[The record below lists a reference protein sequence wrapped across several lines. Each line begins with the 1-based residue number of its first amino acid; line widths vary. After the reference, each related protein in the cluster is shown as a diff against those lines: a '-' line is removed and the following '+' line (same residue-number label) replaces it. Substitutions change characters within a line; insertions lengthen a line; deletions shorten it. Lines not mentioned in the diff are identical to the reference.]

1 MDMKILYNKVDK
13 QEISSLPRAVF
24 NGRIFTIHTE
34 REAEKA
40 VDYLLSFRL
49 LGVDTETRP
58 SFKKGKM
65 NSVALLQVS
74 TEDTCF
80 LFRLNRIGLP
90 QSLLRLL
97 EDTSV
102 LKVGLSLKDD
112 LAMLKRRGDFC
123 PGNFL
128 DLQEFVRKVGI
139 EDMSLQKIYA
149 NLFREK
155 ISKGQRLTNWEAE
168 ILTDGQ
174 KLYAAT
180 DAWACVRIYNELNEL
195 MQTRNYELIAKTNR
209 TENNYTL

>member
-1 MDMKILYNKVDK
+1 MKTLYNRFDK
-13 QEISSLPRAVF
+13 KNISLLPRAIF
-24 NGRIFTIHTE
+24 GGRIFTIQTE
-34 REAEKA
+34 SEANKA
-40 VDYLLSFRL
+40 VDYLLSFKL

-58 SFKKGKM
+58 SFKKGKV

-90 QSLLRLL
+90 PSLVRLL
-97 EDTSV
+97 EDKEV

-112 LAMLKRRGDFC
+112 LSMLRKRGDFK
-123 PGNFL
+123 PSNFL
-128 DLQEFVRKVGI
+128 ELQDFVKNIGI

-149 NLFREK
+149 NLFHEK
-155 ISKGQRLTNWEAE
+155 ISKGQRLTNWETD

-180 DAWACVRIYNELNEL
+180 DAWACVRIYNELNTLVE
-195 MQTRNYELIAKTNR
+195 NGEYELLVKT
-209 TENNYTL
+209 EEVVK

>member
-1 MDMKILYNKVDK
+1 MKTLYNRFDK
-13 QEISSLPRAVF
+13 KEISLLPRAIF
-24 NGRIFTIHTE
+24 GGRIFTIQTE
-34 REAEKA
+34 SEANKA
-40 VDYLLSFRL
+40 VDYLLSFKL

-58 SFKKGKM
+58 SFKKGKV

-90 QSLLRLL
+90 PSLVRLL
-97 EDTSV
+97 EDKEV

-112 LAMLKRRGDFC
+112 LSMLRKREDFK
-123 PGNFL
+123 PSNFL
-128 DLQEFVRKVGI
+128 ELQDFVKNIGI

-149 NLFREK
+149 NLFHEK
-155 ISKGQRLTNWEAE
+155 ISKGQRLTNWETD

-180 DAWACVRIYNELNEL
+180 DAWACVRIYNELNTLVE
-195 MQTRNYELIAKTNR
+195 NGEYELLVKTEKNVK
-209 TENNYTL
+209 

>member
-1 MDMKILYNKVDK
+1 MKTLYNRFDK
-13 QEISSLPRAVF
+13 KEISLLPRAIF
-24 NGRIFTIHTE
+24 GGRIFTIQTE
-34 REAEKA
+34 SEANKA
-40 VDYLLSFRL
+40 VDYLLSFKL

-58 SFKKGKM
+58 SFKKGKV

-90 QSLLRLL
+90 PSLVRLL
-97 EDTSV
+97 ENKEV

-112 LAMLKRRGDFC
+112 LSMLRKRGDFK
-123 PGNFL
+123 PSNFL
-128 DLQEFVRKVGI
+128 ELQDFVKNIGI

-149 NLFREK
+149 NLFHEK
-155 ISKGQRLTNWEAE
+155 ISKGQRLTNWETD

-180 DAWACVRIYNELNEL
+180 DAWACVRIYNELNTLVE
-195 MQTRNYELIAKTNR
+195 NGEYELLVKT
-209 TENNYTL
+209 EEVVK